1 MPSMA
6 DDPLNHSFSELPSP
20 PPELRERV
28 LASCRREMGARLA
41 AGQRTSR
48 QRRWVLAAGVA
59 ALLLLNGV
67 EEQRSS
73 ARIAAMTQGGAR
85 IAQAPR
91 TGQPALG
98 SLRARATL
106 LAALLRDPNAL

>member
-1 MPSMA
+1 MA
-6 DDPLNHSFSELPSP
+6 DDPLKHSVSELPSP

-28 LASCRREMGARLA
+28 LASCRREMGARLTA
-41 AGQRTSR
+41 EHRAQKR
-48 QRRWVLAAGVA
+48 RRWSLAAGVA

-73 ARIAAMTQGGAR
+73 ARIAAMMRGSAR
-85 IAQAPR
+85 VAEAPDANR
-91 TGQPALG
+91 PAPG
-98 SLRARATL
+98 TLRARATL